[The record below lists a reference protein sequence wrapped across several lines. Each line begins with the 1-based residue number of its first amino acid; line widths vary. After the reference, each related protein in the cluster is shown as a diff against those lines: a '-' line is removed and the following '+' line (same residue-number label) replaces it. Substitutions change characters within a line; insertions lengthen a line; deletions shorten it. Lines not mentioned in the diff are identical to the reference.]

1 MPTITPHCSGRV
13 IARST
18 AHGEK
23 AIADRGGNTGMGT
36 ATGTRDGRT
45 SGRAPGS
52 SPSSRRQRR
61 NAPAPGTGPGPVSPV
76 PVTAP
81 RVPARTTLRA
91 LSRTSHVGPFQLRQL
106 VLVEL
111 ALALAAV
118 GVVLGGLWLVPTI
131 AVACVLV
138 VFAVLRRRGHAVQ
151 DWLAT
156 VLSLRTRRR
165 AAGPASVDVDPS
177 LAPVAESV
185 PTLRP
190 YTYVD
195 RDRRTV
201 GMLGDGSFLTAVVR
215 IEASGSALR
224 PAFGARALPLD
235 LLGGALEVDDI
246 RLESVQLVQQ
256 VRSAPAPHLPPQSV
270 ARLSYA
276 PLQEKTGA
284 PALRLTWVA
293 VKLDPER
300 CREAVEARGG
310 GVEGAQRCLVRVADH
325 VASRI
330 TGAGFRA
337 VVLDQEELNSTIAT
351 SACASPVQTA
361 SAARPDAAPA
371 RRTAE
376 TARVWRCDERWHTT
390 YAVGRWPELGRGAAP
405 LPKLVSLLTATP
417 AYATTFS
424 LTLRPGT
431 RQGAVTVNGHV
442 RITGGSDTELVGV
455 RRLLEQAARSAK
467 VGLVRLDREQLPGA
481 LATLPLGGT
490 Q

>member
-1 MPTITPHCSGRV
+1 
-13 IARST
+13 
-18 AHGEK
+18 
-23 AIADRGGNTGMGT
+23 MGT
-36 ATGTRDGRT
+36 ATRQRGGRT
-45 SGRAPGS
+45 SGQAPGS
-52 SPSSRRQRR
+52 PGSSRRERR
-61 NAPAPGTGPGPVSPV
+61 DARGSDPSLTSAATARPV
-76 PVTAP
+76 PAT
-81 RVPARTTLRA
+81 TTLRP
-91 LSRTSHVGPFQLRQL
+91 LSRTGHIGPFQLRQL

-111 ALALAAV
+111 ALALVA
-118 GVVLGGLWLVPTI
+118 GGLVLGGLWMIPAAAL
-131 AVACVLV
+131 ACVLA
-138 VFAVLRRRGHAVQ
+138 VFALLRRRGHAVQ

-156 VLSLRTRRR
+156 VLSLRARER
-165 AAGPASVDVDPS
+165 AANPAAPDVDPS
-177 LAPVAESV
+177 LAPVTECLPA
-185 PTLRP
+185 LRP

-201 GMLGDGSFLTAVVR
+201 GMLGDGGFLTAVVR
-215 IEASGSALR
+215 VEASGSALR
-224 PAFGARALPLD
+224 PAFGARALPLS

-256 VRSAPAPHLPPQSV
+256 VRSAPAPHLPARSV
-270 ARLSYA
+270 ARLSYV

-293 VKLDPER
+293 VKLDPEL

-351 SACASPVQTA
+351 SACASPVR
-361 SAARPDAAPA
+361 AALVGRPDVAPT

-376 TARVWRCDERWHTT
+376 TARVWRCDDRWHTT
-390 YAVGRWPELGRGAAP
+390 YAVNRWPELGRGAAP

-424 LTLRPGT
+424 LTLR
-431 RQGAVTVNGHV
+431 RGAHLGAMNVNGHV

-481 LATLPLGGT
+481 LATLPLGGAR
-490 Q
+490 

>member
-1 MPTITPHCSGRV
+1 MR
-13 IARST
+13 
-18 AHGEK
+18 
-23 AIADRGGNTGMGT
+23 T
-36 ATGTRDGRT
+36 ATRERNGRT
-45 SGRAPGS
+45 SGQAPGA
-52 SPSSRRQRR
+52 SPSSRRQRG
-61 NAPAPGTGPGPVSPV
+61 NGPGAGAPLTSS
-76 PVTAP
+76 PVTATAP
-81 RVPARTTLRA
+81 RPVPATTTLRP

-106 VLVEL
+106 VLVEV
-111 ALALAAV
+111 ALALAAA
-118 GVVLGGLWLVPTI
+118 GVALGGLWLVPT
-131 AVACVLV
+131 VTVGCVLV
-138 VFAVLRRRGHAVQ
+138 LFAVVRRRGHAVQ
-151 DWLAT
+151 DWLGT
-156 VLSLRTRRR
+156 VLSLRARER
-165 AAGPASVDVDPS
+165 AAGPAAVDVDPS

-185 PTLRP
+185 PALRP

-201 GMLGDGSFLTAVVR
+201 GMVGDGSFLTAVVR
-215 IEASGSALR
+215 VEASGSALR
-224 PAFGARALPLD
+224 PAFGARALPLS

-256 VRSAPAPHLPPQSV
+256 VRSAPAPHLPQQSV
-270 ARLSYA
+270 ARLSYV

-293 VKLDPER
+293 VKLDPEL
-300 CREAVEARGG
+300 CREAVAARGG

-337 VVLDQEELNSTIAT
+337 VVLDQEELNSTVAT
-351 SACASPVQTA
+351 SACASPVQ
-361 SAARPDAAPA
+361 AALAGRPDAAPS

-376 TARVWRCDERWHTT
+376 TARVWRCDDRWHTT

-424 LTLRPGT
+424 LTLRPGN
-431 RQGAVTVNGHV
+431 RLGAMTVQGHV
-442 RITGGSDTELVGV
+442 RLTGGSDTELVGV

-481 LATLPLGGT
+481 LATLPLGGAR
-490 Q
+490 

>member
-1 MPTITPHCSGRV
+1 
-13 IARST
+13 
-18 AHGEK
+18 
-23 AIADRGGNTGMGT
+23 MGT
-36 ATGTRDGRT
+36 ATRERNGRT
-45 SGRAPGS
+45 SGQPPGPS
-52 SPSSRRQRR
+52 RSSRRQRR
-61 NAPAPGTGPGPVSPV
+61 NAPGNGPAQTSPAA
-76 PVTAP
+76 VTAP
-81 RVPARTTLRA
+81 RVPATTTLRA

-106 VLVEL
+106 VLVEV
-111 ALALAAV
+111 ALALAAA
-118 GVVLGGLWLVPTI
+118 GVALGGLWMVPTI
-131 AVACVLV
+131 AAASVLV
-138 VFAVLRRRGHAVQ
+138 LFAVLRRRGHAVQ
-151 DWLAT
+151 DWLST
-156 VLSLRTRRR
+156 VLSLRARER
-165 AAGPASVDVDPS
+165 AAGPAAVDVDPS
-177 LAPVAESV
+177 LAPVAEAV
-185 PTLRP
+185 PALRP

-215 IEASGSALR
+215 VEASGSALR
-224 PAFGARALPLD
+224 PAFGARALPLS

-246 RLESVQLVQQ
+246 KLESVQLVQQ
-256 VRSAPAPHLPPQSV
+256 VRSAPAPHLPQQSV
-270 ARLSYA
+270 ARLSYV

-293 VKLDPER
+293 VKLDPEL
-300 CREAVEARGG
+300 CREAVDARGG

-351 SACASPVQTA
+351 SACASPAQ
-361 SAARPDAAPA
+361 AAHAGRPDAAPT

-376 TARVWRCDERWHTT
+376 TARVWRCDDRWHTT

-424 LTLRPGT
+424 LTLRRGS
-431 RQGAVTVNGHV
+431 RLGAMTVNGHV

-481 LATLPLGGT
+481 LATLPLGGAR
-490 Q
+490 

>member
-1 MPTITPHCSGRV
+1 
-13 IARST
+13 
-18 AHGEK
+18 
-23 AIADRGGNTGMGT
+23 MGT
-36 ATGTRDGRT
+36 ATRERNRRT
-45 SGRAPGS
+45 SGQPPGS
-52 SPSSRRQRR
+52 SRSSRRQRR
-61 NAPAPGTGPGPVSPV
+61 NAPGTGPGSGAV
-76 PVTAP
+76 PPAAATAP
-81 RVPARTTLRA
+81 RVPATTTLRS

-106 VLVEL
+106 VLVEV

-118 GVVLGGLWLVPTI
+118 GVALGGLWLVPTI
-131 AVACVLV
+131 TVACLLVLLAV
-138 VFAVLRRRGHAVQ
+138 VRRRGHAVQ
-151 DWLAT
+151 DWLST
-156 VLSLRTRRR
+156 VLSLRARER
-165 AAGPASVDVDPS
+165 AAGPAAVDVDPS
-177 LAPVAESV
+177 LAPIAESV
-185 PTLRP
+185 PALRP

-215 IEASGSALR
+215 VEASGSALR
-224 PAFGARALPLD
+224 PAFGARALPMS

-246 RLESVQLVQQ
+246 KLESVQLVQQ

-270 ARLSYA
+270 ARLSYV

-293 VKLDPER
+293 VKLDPEL
-300 CREAVEARGG
+300 CREAVDARGG

-351 SACASPVQTA
+351 SACASPAQ
-361 SAARPDAAPA
+361 AALAGRPDAAPN

-376 TARVWRCDERWHTT
+376 TARVWRCDDRWHTT

-424 LTLRPGT
+424 LTLRRGT
-431 RQGAVTVNGHV
+431 RLGAMTVNGHV

-481 LATLPLGGT
+481 LATLPLGGAR
-490 Q
+490 